1 MDFIVFSAIL
11 NAVILYL
18 ILSYNIACQYAV
30 NFWTRLQ
37 ALSAWLHPVIK
48 RANVWFKVPNFH
60 LPPHL
65 PFCHSPFS
73 FHFMWGAGR
82 THGETVEQNWEFSN
96 GAAASTKMMGL
107 GVRQATLEDLFGF
120 HNWRRQVAGRRL
132 LAKRMAENVK
142 EGQVHRD
149 AFEAF
154 DVALMEAAPAL
165 VTEWRELVHD
175 WESVQHKAGAKSP
188 FELKEAGK
196 SGVMRRYAASDCVLT
211 AASMKDIRAKLVKA
225 EILESGE
232 GTEIE
237 REDTPS
243 TFNVMGLEIEESQ

>member
-1 MDFIVFSAIL
+1 
-11 NAVILYL
+11 
-18 ILSYNIACQYAV
+18 
-30 NFWTRLQ
+30 
-37 ALSAWLHPVIK
+37 
-48 RANVWFKVPNFH
+48 
-60 LPPHL
+60 
-65 PFCHSPFS
+65 
-73 FHFMWGAGR
+73 MWGAGR

>member
-18 ILSYNIACQYAV
+18 ILSYDIACQYTV

-37 ALSAWLHPVIK
+37 ALPAWLHPVIK

-82 THGETVEQNWEFSN
+82 MHGETVEQNWEFSN

-107 GVRQATLEDLFGF
+107 GARQATLEDLFGF
-120 HNWRRQVAGRRL
+120 HNWRCQVAGRRL

-142 EGQVHRD
+142 EGQVHQD
-149 AFEAF
+149 TFEAF
-154 DVALMEAAPAL
+154 DAALMEAALAL
-165 VTEWRELVHD
+165 VTEWRVLVHD

-188 FELKEAGK
+188 FELKEEGK
-196 SGVMRRYAASDCVLT
+196 SGVTRRYAASDCALT
-211 AASMKDIRAKLVKA
+211 AASMKDIRAKLAKA

-243 TFNVMGLEIEESQ
+243 TFIVMGLEIEESQ